1 VTIVVT
7 GSIATDYLMVF
18 PGRFADQLVEGKLDT
33 VSLSF
38 LADELEIRRGGVAA
52 NIAFGLGCL
61 GHAPVLVGSV
71 GADFA
76 EYGAWLA
83 AHNVDTGHVRYSRT
97 RHTAKFL
104 CTTDTAQNQIA
115 TFYAGAMNEARE
127 IELAPILAGL
137 ADPLVVVSPNDPE
150 AMLRHTTE
158 CRELGVPFVADPSQQ
173 LARMTGEDIR
183 ELVDGAAYLFTNE
196 YERTLLTYKTG
207 WANDD
212 VLDRVG
218 TWVTTRGRLGAS
230 IESAERATV
239 TVPVVAPAGRTEPTG
254 VGDAFRAGF
263 LAGTARRLDEERAAQ
278 LGCALATLVLETVGT
293 QEYEVEPV
301 SFVERLARTYGPAA
315 GAAAQSCLDGSLVK
329 EGA

>member
-1 VTIVVT
+1 MTIVVT

-18 PGRFADQLVEGKLDT
+18 PGRITDQLIEGKLDKI
-33 VSLSF
+33 SLSF

-76 EYGAWLA
+76 EYRAWLA
-83 AHNVDTGHVRYSRT
+83 DHHVNTDHVRYSAN
-97 RHTAKFL
+97 RHTARFL
-104 CTTDTAQNQIA
+104 CTTDNAHNQIA
-115 TFYAGAMNEARE
+115 TFYAGAMDEARE
-127 IELAPILAGL
+127 IELAPILSGL
-137 ADPLVVVSPNDPE
+137 DDPLVVVSPNDPE
-150 AMLRHTTE
+150 AMLRHTSE

-212 VLDRVG
+212 VLDQVG
-218 TWVTTRGRLGAS
+218 TWVTTRGRLGSS
-230 IESAERATV
+230 IESCDRATI
-239 TVPVVAPAGRTEPTG
+239 TVPVVRPRGRTEPTG
-254 VGDAFRAGF
+254 VGDGFRAGF
-263 LAGTARRLDEERAAQ
+263 LAGLERGLDHERAAQ
-278 LGCALATLVLETVGT
+278 LGCLMATLVLETVGT
-293 QEYEVEPV
+293 QEYTVNPE
-301 SFVERLARTYGPAA
+301 SCVERLSRRYGPAA
-315 GAAAQSCLDGSLVK
+315 AQAFHLK
-329 EGA
+329 ESV

>member
-1 VTIVVT
+1 MTIVVT

-18 PGRFADQLVEGKLDT
+18 PGRFADQLMEGKLDK

-52 NIAFGLGCL
+52 NIAYGLGCL

-76 EYGAWLA
+76 EYGTWLA
-83 AHNVDTGHVRYSRT
+83 DHNVNTDHVRYSTT

-104 CTTDTAQNQIA
+104 CTTDTAHNQIA
-115 TFYAGAMNEARE
+115 TFYAGAMDEARE

-137 ADPLVVVSPNDPE
+137 ADPLVVVSPNDPD
-150 AMLRHTTE
+150 AMLRHTTD

-207 WANDD
+207 WADDD

-230 IESAERATV
+230 IESCERATV
-239 TVPVVAPAGRTEPTG
+239 IVPVVTPAGGTEPTG

-263 LAGTARRLDEERAAQ
+263 LAGIARRFDQERSAQ
-278 LGCALATLVLETVGT
+278 LGCMLATLVLETIGT
-293 QEYEVEPV
+293 QEYRIVPET
-301 SFVERLARTYGPAA
+301 FVERISSTYGPAA
-315 GAAAQSCLDGSLVK
+315 GAAAQSYLDNTLVK
-329 EGA
+329 ESA